1 MTLEALLAYG
11 HIVSLL
17 MAATFLASQTALC
30 RSEWLNA
37 AAVER
42 LVRLDR
48 LWWLSAL
55 AVLLTGLARSYWGM
69 KGAGWYWAQPLLHA
83 KLTLFVLVALLS
95 LLPTRRFLQ
104 WRRTLRATG
113 ALPSAEALR
122 ATRRLVMIEA
132 HALVLLPLLGV
143 LLARGIG
150 TR

>member
-69 KGAGWYWAQPLLHA
+69 KGASCC
-83 KLTLFVLVALLS
+83 FFRS
-95 LLPTRRFLQ
+95 C
-104 WRRTLRATG
+104 LR
-113 ALPSAEALR
+113 LPSKAEGPIWLDIC
-122 ATRRLVMIEA
+122 LC
-132 HALVLLPLLGV
+132 
-143 LLARGIG
+143 
-150 TR
+150 

>member
-69 KGAGWYWAQPLLHA
+69 KGAGWYWSQPLLHA

>member
-55 AVLLTGLARSYWGM
+55 AVLLTGLARNEWIAFGGCVAVGS
-69 KGAGWYWAQPLLHA
+69 
-83 KLTLFVLVALLS
+83 VLY
-95 LLPTRRFLQ
+95 
-104 WRRTLRATG
+104 
-113 ALPSAEALR
+113 
-122 ATRRLVMIEA
+122 
-132 HALVLLPLLGV
+132 
-143 LLARGIG
+143 LLAR
-150 TR
+150 RRPQL